1 MTKQEIIQRLKDN
14 HEHFTLLITALNE
27 SSFMFTTNDKW
38 TAGQQAEHILRSIKP
53 VLFAFR
59 LPLFLL
65 KILFGKANRPSRSYI
80 GLVDRYHEKIAGGGR
95 ASGRFIPSVIRYNQK
110 NKICADITSTVTKLF
125 GKVTK
130 INEED
135 MDCYIL
141 PHPLL
146 GKVTLREM
154 LYFTAYHVYH
164 HQMNIET
171 LLLAN

>member
-1 MTKQEIIQRLKDN
+1 MTKQETIQRLKAN
-14 HEHFTLLITALNE
+14 HESFTSLIR
-27 SSFMFTTNDKW
+27 SFDENSFLFTTNNKW

-65 KILFGKANRPSRSYI
+65 RLFFGKANRPSRSYI

-95 ASGRFIPSVIRYNQK
+95 ASGRFIPSAVRYDQK
-110 NKICADITSTVTKLF
+110 NKICADIIFTVSALCSKAI
-125 GKVTK
+125 K
-130 INEED
+130 IKEED
-135 MDCYIL
+135 LDIYIL

-164 HQMNIET
+164 HQMNIQT
-171 LLLAN
+171 PVKIN